1 MAIIFPTNP
10 NIGQSLYLDDTRYVF
25 DGIAWS
31 QSVTNSLGTR
41 RSKKFTSTLNQVEYQ
56 CQFSV
61 DNIEIFADGIKLDD
75 SDYITNDN
83 NRLVTLD
90 SALPVGS
97 NVEIIGYG
105 VYDILHEVYYRQNI
119 EPENPVDG
127 ALWFNTQTSEI
138 KCYDESSQTWII
150 PLINTE
156 VFNTTGTT
164 EVAID
169 SFSSSTFRSAE
180 YTITCST
187 ASSFMIIKA
196 LIIHNGT
203 TAYIT
208 MFGELGTNLGTFETR
223 LYSGNVEL
231 LYTPNVSGVQVKFNK
246 TLTKL

>member
-10 NIGQSLYLDDTRYVF
+10 SIGQSLYIEDIRYVF

-41 RSKKFTSTLNQVEYQ
+41 RFKKFTSTLNQVEYQ
-56 CQFSV
+56 CLFSV
-61 DNIEIFADGIKLDD
+61 DNADIFVDGIKLDNT
-75 SDYITNDN
+75 DYTVNNNGLITLNA
-83 NRLVTLD
+83 
-90 SALPVGS
+90 ALNVGS
-97 NVEIIGYG
+97 NVEVVGYG
-105 VYDILHEVYYRQNI
+105 VYDILHEVYYRQST
-119 EPENPVDG
+119 EPVNPVDG
-127 ALWFNTQTSEI
+127 ALWFNTQTNEI
-138 KCYDESSQTWII
+138 KCYNESSELWIV

-187 ASSFMIIKA
+187 ASSFMMIKA

-231 LYTPNVSGVQVKFNK
+231 LYTPNVNGVQVKFNK